1 VPDRLVGVCW
11 PLKEQHRG
19 KRAQRQR
26 YGKDLEWREDSF
38 LVVV

>member
-1 VPDRLVGVCW
+1 VCW

-26 YGKDLEWREDSF
+26 CEKDLGLREDSF